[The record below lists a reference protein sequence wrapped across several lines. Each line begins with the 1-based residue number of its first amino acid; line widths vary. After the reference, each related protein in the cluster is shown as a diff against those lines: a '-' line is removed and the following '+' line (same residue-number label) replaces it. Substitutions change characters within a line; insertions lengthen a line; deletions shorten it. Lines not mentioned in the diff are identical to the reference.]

1 MEDTY
6 SVADEVARLLRRLTF
21 PSRVASFSA
30 SSAESGASPF
40 SHRETRGCG
49 MSNSRA
55 MRLCEYPD
63 SRSARMISCTVAIP
77 ASYTLPYKH
86 VNTHAV
92 NAHGH
97 SSRMGIRE
105 VVRDLI
111 APDLER
117 TSLNALAKRLGL
129 NQPTLYRLISGET
142 KRDPKRETLEKIAK
156 HYRCSVDD
164 LYSGAVLSCARSRS
178 SEDIQAA
185 DRHYGPPVTDK
196 EASLL
201 RDLRELLPDR
211 WDYYSL
217 KIREEANVARA
228 YKAMGHPEPVSDER
242 VSRFIGPAPAV
253 PPVERRSSHDRR
265 TARVITSEGNH
276 ASQRP
281 AGRRIAK

>member
-1 MEDTY
+1 MEATY

-40 SHRETRGCG
+40 SQRETRGCG

-77 ASYTLPYKH
+77 ASYTLPYKR

-92 NAHGH
+92 NARGH

-164 LYSGAVLSCARSRS
+164 LYSGAVLSGARSS
-178 SEDIQAA
+178 SREAVQAEE
-185 DRHYGPPVTDK
+185 RHYGAPVTDK
-196 EASLL
+196 EAALL

-211 WDYYSL
+211 WEHYSL

-242 VSRFIGPAPAV
+242 VAQFIGPAPAV

-276 ASQRP
+276 SPQWS